1 MKLYRYAL
9 ALGGLLSLCAP
20 QAEAVIMSVKSLGMG
35 GVGISYAKDALAAGF
50 NPATAADVENR
61 FDFGVTY
68 ANFKGKA
75 EFENNRTI
83 PIIGPLNPAVNGSRN
98 GYHKSWWIVTPD
110 FGWNY
115 NLGGGCDCESPWYIG
130 VVSYNRNYSK
140 TTYKEALPL
149 IGTTPG
155 GLEYINQTVSP
166 YVAYRWNCMNFGIS
180 LNWQIARIKVNGFQ
194 RFDVPPAFFPP
205 NFPPTPGTSAV
216 GSVTNRGYNY
226 SNGLG
231 FTLGWQWHITDT
243 IAIGLTY
250 QPKTK
255 MSRFNKYRG
264 FIAEHGRF
272 NIPQK
277 IGFGISWRFIE
288 CATIAFDIEHIEW
301 NKVRAVH
308 NPIIGNATTPLPTPP
323 FPAGTVLPFP
333 NTLGNNNGPGF
344 GWRNQTYYRVGI
356 DYAFNDSWTFR
367 AGFRHVNCPF
377 KGSQTALNA
386 LTLETLENVVLGGA
400 TYKWDCAN
408 EFSGFFGW
416 GFNKKVKGDT
426 NSIPVLLGG
435 GEANLEQ
442 RVWVVGLSWG
452 HSF

>member
-61 FDFGVTY
+61 FDAGITY
-68 ANFKGKA
+68 ANFKGKT
-75 EFENNRTI
+75 EFQNNRTQAGL
-83 PIIGPLNPAVNGSRN
+83 GPLNPNVNGSRN
-98 GYHKSWWIVTPD
+98 PYHKSWWIVTPD
-110 FGWNY
+110 FGINY
-115 NLGGGCDCESPWYIG
+115 NLGGSCDCESNWYIG
-130 VVSYNRNYSK
+130 LVTYNRNYSK
-140 TTYKEALPL
+140 VTYKEPLEL

-166 YVAYRWNCMNFGIS
+166 YVAYRWNCMNFGVS
-180 LNWQIARIKVNGFQ
+180 LNWQIARIKINGFQ
-194 RFDVPPAFFPP
+194 RFDTT
-205 NFPPTPGTSAV
+205 PTLTNPGSVDPGA
-216 GSVTNRGYNY
+216 VTNRGYNY

-231 FTLGWQWHITDT
+231 LTFGWQWHITDT
-243 IAIGLTY
+243 IAVGLTY

-277 IGFGISWRFIE
+277 IGFGISWRFME

-301 NKVRAVH
+301 NKIRAVH
-308 NPIIGNATTPLPTPP
+308 NPLLGGATVTLPVIGTIPK
-323 FPAGTVLPFP
+323 P
-333 NTLGNNNGPGF
+333 NTLGGNNGPGF
-344 GWRNQTYYRVGI
+344 GWKNQTYYRVGM
-356 DYAFNDSWTFR
+356 DYAFNDNWTFR
-367 AGFRHVNCPF
+367 VGFRHVNMPIRS
-377 KGSQTALNA
+377 SQTALNA
-386 LTLETLENVVLGGA
+386 LTLETLENVVLTGA

-416 GFNKKVKGDT
+416 GFNKKLKGSQD
-426 NSIPVLLGG
+426 SIPQLLGG
-435 GEANLEQ
+435 GQVNLEQ

-452 HSF
+452 HTY

>member
-61 FDFGVTY
+61 FDIGATY
-68 ANFKGKA
+68 GSFKGKT
-75 EFENNRTI
+75 EFLNNHTQAGF
-83 PIIGPLNPAVNGSRN
+83 GPLDPTVNGSRN
-98 GYHKSWWIVTPD
+98 PYHKGRWIVCPD
-110 FGWNY
+110 FGINY
-115 NLGGGCDCESPWYIG
+115 NLGGGCECESNWYIG
-130 VVSYNRNYSK
+130 LVAYNRNYSK
-140 TTYKEALPL
+140 TRYKEGIPL
-149 IGTTPG
+149 IGTSSG
-155 GLEYINQTVSP
+155 GLEYVNETVSP
-166 YVAYRWNCMNFGIS
+166 YVAYRWNNMNFGIS
-180 LNWQIARIKVNGFQ
+180 LNWQIARLKVNGFQ
-194 RFDVPPAFFPP
+194 RFDEEPAPFPP
-205 NFPPTPGTSAV
+205 NFPPNPGSVAP
-216 GSVTNRGYNY
+216 GAVTNRGYNY

-231 FTLGWQWHITDT
+231 VTLGWQWHINEK

-264 FIAEHGRF
+264 FLAQHGRF
-272 NIPQK
+272 DIPQK
-277 IGFGISWRFIE
+277 LGFGISWRFIE
-288 CATIAFDIEHIEW
+288 CATIAFDIEHIQW
-301 NKVRAVH
+301 DKVRSIH
-308 NPIIGNATTPLPTPP
+308 NRVLGNQTVTFPTPP
-323 FPAGTVLPFP
+323 FPPNTVLGYP
-333 NTLGNNNGPGF
+333 NTLGSSGGPGF

-367 AGFRHVNCPF
+367 AGFRHVNAPF
-377 KGSQTALNA
+377 KKSQTALNA

-408 EFSGFFGW
+408 EISGFFGW
-416 GFNKKVKGDT
+416 GFNHKIKGST
-426 NSIPVLLGG
+426 NSIPQLLGG
-435 GEANLEQ
+435 GEVNLEQ
-442 RVWVVGLSWG
+442 RVWVLGLSWG